1 MKMKILVNALSGIG
15 DALMFT
21 PSLKLLKEAY
31 PDSEIHA
38 LVMFKA
44 VKDFYERNL
53 NISKVYYF
61 DFLIEGFIKS
71 LKFVFSLRSK
81 YDISIN
87 VYPSNRKE
95 YNVINFLIGAKQRTG
110 VKYLR
115 KDFQNFGWL
124 NNLRFLED
132 DSFHNVQTNLKLCEK
147 LSDHKLKDESPLDF
161 PLIKTDYD
169 FSSSFQKE
177 KNISNEDLVIGFH
190 PGSAIL
196 KNQAKRRWEPQ
207 KFAELGSKLI
217 ENNKAKILLFGGPNE
232 DELKESIVKQITLPN
247 AYTVSSHNL
256 TESAA
261 VMKRC
266 NVFVTN
272 DSSLMH
278 IASALQLKIVA
289 IIGPTNPAYIHPWK
303 SEHKIVS
310 LNLDCAP
317 CFVYSPR
324 PLICS
329 RDDVKFK
336 CIKELDVERVYKVV
350 EEFINSNQ
358 QLPKSK

>member
-1 MKMKILVNALSGIG
+1 MKILVNALSGIG

-44 VKDFYERNL
+44 VKDFYERNS
-53 NISKVYYF
+53 NVSSVIHF
-61 DFLIEGFIKS
+61 DFLSEGLIKS
-71 LKFVFSLRSK
+71 LKFIFSLRRN

-95 YNVINFLIGAKQRTG
+95 YNVINCLIGAKRRAA

-115 KDFQNFGWL
+115 RDFRNFGFL
-124 NNLRFLED
+124 NNIRILEN
-132 DSFHNVQTNLKLCEK
+132 DSLHNVQTNLKLCEK
-147 LSDHKLKDESPLDF
+147 LTNHNYKNESPLEF
-161 PLIKTDYD
+161 PLSDSD
-169 FSSSFQKE
+169 FRFSSNLLE
-177 KNISNEDLVIGFH
+177 KLSITVTDLVIGFH

-196 KNQAKRRWEPQ
+196 KNQAKRRWEPE
-207 KFAELGSKLI
+207 KFAKLGRKLI
-217 ENNKAKILLFGGPNE
+217 KNDKAKLLIFGGPAE
-232 DELKESIVKQITLPN
+232 DELKESILKQINLPN
-247 AYTVSSHNL
+247 AFAVSSHNL

-278 IASALQLKIVA
+278 IASALQLKVVA
-289 IIGPTNPAYIHPWK
+289 IIGPTNPNYIYPWK
-303 SEHKIVS
+303 TEHKIVS

-324 PLICS
+324 PLICF

-336 CIKELDVERVYKVV
+336 CIRELDVDRVYSAV
-350 EEFINSNQ
+350 EEFLNSR
-358 QLPKSK
+358 S

>member
-1 MKMKILVNALSGIG
+1 MKILVNALSGIG

-31 PDSEIHA
+31 PEAEIHA

-44 VKDFYERNL
+44 VKDFYERNP
-53 NISKVYYF
+53 NISKVIHF
-61 DFLIEGFIKS
+61 DFLAEGFIKS
-71 LKFVFSLRSK
+71 LKLVLSLRGK
-81 YDISIN
+81 YDVSIN

-95 YNVINFLIGAKQRTG
+95 YNVINFLIGAKQRAA

-115 KDFQNFGWL
+115 KDFQNLGFL
-124 NNLRFLED
+124 NNVKMLED
-132 DSFHNVQTNLKLCEK
+132 DSLHNVQTNLKLCEK
-147 LSDHKLKDESPLDF
+147 LANHKLKDELPLDF

-169 FSSSFQKE
+169 FAESLLKKLKIVDQ
-177 KNISNEDLVIGFH
+177 DLVIGFH
-190 PGSAIL
+190 PGSATL
-196 KNQAKRRWEPQ
+196 KNQANRRWEPE
-207 KFAELGSKLI
+207 KFVDLGIRLI
-217 ENNKAKILLFGGPNE
+217 KDYDAKILIFGGPTE
-232 DELKESIVKQITLPN
+232 DELKENIVKQINLPN
-247 AYTVSSHNL
+247 AFSISSHNL

-278 IASALQLKIVA
+278 IASALQLKVVA
-289 IIGPTNPAYIHPWK
+289 IIGPTNTNYIYPWK
-303 SEHKIVS
+303 TEHKIVS

-317 CFVYSPR
+317 CFIYSPR
-324 PLICS
+324 PLVCF

-336 CIKELDVERVYKVV
+336 CIKELDVERVYKAV
-350 EEFINSNQ
+350 EEFLNSKT
-358 QLPKSK
+358 QLPNIK